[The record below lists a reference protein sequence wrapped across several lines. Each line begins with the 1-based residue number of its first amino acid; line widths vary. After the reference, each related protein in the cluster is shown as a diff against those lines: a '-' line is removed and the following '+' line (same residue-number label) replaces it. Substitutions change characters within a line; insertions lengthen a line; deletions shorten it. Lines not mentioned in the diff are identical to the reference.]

1 MSDLV
6 GRGLAAPVGD
16 SGVDVG
22 LVDSTLGTVVGVVLD
37 LDLVGLGSGDGVSDE
52 LEVPVGPGGPDG

>member
-1 MSDLV
+1 MSDLA

-37 LDLVGLGSGDGVSDE
+37 LDLVGLGPGDGVCDE